1 MELKNTPRKD
11 PLEALKQF
19 TAARIALG
27 RTGSGLP
34 TNAMLQFKLAHA
46 HARDAVHAPLDTSHI
61 IEGLKERKLSV
72 IEVASKAADRITYLQ
87 RPDLGREPDAHST
100 ASLQEQTFPC
110 DVCIVIA
117 DGLSARAIHL
127 YALPL
132 LDELL
137 PLLEGAAKTLAPV
150 CVATQAR
157 VALADHIAFHLKARL
172 SVILIGERPGLSAS
186 DSMGAYL
193 TFEPRP
199 GLTDDSRN
207 CISNIRPEGISSKLA
222 AAKLFYLIGEAF
234 ERKISGVT
242 LKDNYGLLNDASD
255 ARLR

>member
-1 MELKNTPRKD
+1 MELKNTPGRD
-11 PLEALKQF
+11 QWEALKQF

-46 HARDAVHAPLDTSHI
+46 HARDTVHTPLDTSHI
-61 IEGLKERKLSV
+61 IQGLKERKLSV
-72 IEVASKAADRITYLQ
+72 IEVSSKAADRVTYLK
-87 RPDLGREPDAHST
+87 RPDLGREPDARSIT
-100 ASLQEQTFPC
+100 SLQEQTFPS

-117 DGLSARAIHL
+117 DGLSARAINL

-137 PLLEGAAKTLAPV
+137 PLLKAASKTLAPV

-157 VALADHIAFHLKARL
+157 VALADHIAFHQKARL

-207 CISNIRPEGISSKLA
+207 CISNIRSEGISSKLS

-234 ERKISGVT
+234 ERKISGVA